1 AIFSFTPLRAGL
13 AGAASPAAAIL
24 HSSVFKEQQD
34 QGEMC
39 QIVFIPILIPSIH
52 VCSQRQ
58 LHSSPCGFRKTPSR
72 HTYHLHSK
80 DSPEFPPAP
89 FSASWKPLN
98 FL

>member
-1 AIFSFTPLRAGL
+1 
-13 AGAASPAAAIL
+13 
-24 HSSVFKEQQD
+24 
-34 QGEMC
+34 MC

-80 DSPEFPPAP
+80 DFLSSPLLLSQLPGNHLISCEPGPNTYLETSQP
-89 FSASWKPLN
+89 LKPQGVLQS
-98 FL
+98 LCLK